1 MELSHKNF
9 KAAIITILNE
19 ITVNTTE
26 TIGKEYVLREI
37 GIIKK
42 DMENL
47 EQKYSIRNLKKTHTN
62 LTAWAQL
69 QNRYGRGKESVNLKT
84 DTEII

>member
-47 EQKYSIRNLKKTHTN
+47 EQKYSIRN
-62 LTAWAQL
+62 
-69 QNRYGRGKESVNLKT
+69 
-84 DTEII
+84 

>member
-1 MELSHKNF
+1 MLELSHKNF

-19 ITVNTTE
+19 ITVNTLE
-26 TIGKEYVLREI
+26 TIGKAYVLREI

-47 EQKYSIRNLKKTHTN
+47 EQKYSIRNLKKHTHKSHRMGS
-62 LTAWAQL
+62 TAEQIW
-69 QNRYGRGKESVNLKT
+69 
-84 DTEII
+84 